1 MATLDGEFGQRLQ
14 RALAMLDGKG
24 LPRGTSAPLLYRWLW
39 KLGWRIAPPPM
50 AGFASTALVTGAFF
64 GPVWGL
70 MMWLMLWRRSQMP
83 VGMVL
88 LAAVLTG
95 VLFGLS
101 MGLYGRWNA
110 RRRGIPL
117 WRDFQG

>member
-1 MATLDGEFGQRLQ
+1 MDGDFGRHLQ
-14 RALAMLDGKG
+14 RALVLLDGKG
-24 LPRGTSAPLLYRWLW
+24 LPRGTSAPLLYRLLW
-39 KLGWRIAPPPM
+39 KLGFRVPPPPM
-50 AGFASTALVTGAFF
+50 AGFASTALLTGAFF

-70 MMWLMLWRRSQMP
+70 AMWLMMWRRSQMP

-88 LAAVLTG
+88 LAMVLAG
-95 VLFGLS
+95 VLFGLA
-101 MGLYGRWNA
+101 MGLHGRRNA

>member
-1 MATLDGEFGQRLQ
+1 MATIDGEFDQRLQ
-14 RALAMLDGKG
+14 RALVMLDGKG
-24 LPRGTSAPLLYRWLW
+24 LSRGTSAPLLYRLLW
-39 KLGWRIAPPPM
+39 KLGFRVPPPLM
-50 AGFASTALVTGAFF
+50 TGFVPNALLMGGLF
-64 GPVWGL
+64 GPTWG
-70 MMWLMLWRRSQMP
+70 MVMWLMVWRRSQMP

-88 LAAVLTG
+88 LAMVLAG

>member
-1 MATLDGEFGQRLQ
+1 MATVDGQFGQRLQ

-24 LPRGTSAPLLYRWLW
+24 LPRGTSAPLLYRLLW
-39 KLGWRIAPPPM
+39 KLGFRVPPPLM
-50 AGFASTALVTGAFF
+50 MGLVPNALLMGGFF

-70 MMWLMLWRRSQMP
+70 LMWLMLWRRSQMP

-88 LAAVLTG
+88 QAMVLAG

-101 MGLYGRWNA
+101 MGMYGRWIA
-110 RRRGIPL
+110 GRHGIPH

>member
-1 MATLDGEFGQRLQ
+1 MAAMDGEFGQRLQ
-14 RALAMLDGKG
+14 RALVMLDGKG
-24 LPRGTSAPLLYRWLW
+24 VSRGTSAPLLYRLLW
-39 KLGWRIAPPPM
+39 KLGFRVPPPLM
-50 AGFASTALVTGAFF
+50 TGLVPNALLMGGLF
-64 GPVWGL
+64 GPIWGL
-70 MMWLMLWRRSQMP
+70 VMWLMVWRRSQMP

-88 LAAVLTG
+88 LAMVLAG

-117 WRDFQG
+117 WRDFRG